1 MLVFISDLHLID
13 ETAGKHNISVK
24 AFRKFLKEIKVHSDN
39 TKDKDKKVKIVFL
52 GDIFDLLRT
61 EEWFQENEED
71 RPWGKNTENEKM
83 KKRAMIILDKIEKK
97 NKETLNLF
105 TKIELEKIFKDT
117 HVEIIYIPG
126 NHDRLCWMID
136 ELKEKV
142 IKLLDLN
149 TSNNENFKHY
159 FCDLKYGVYAL
170 HGHEFDSFNYAGGS
184 EHNNEDYKV
193 TPIGDL
199 IATEIITKIPSEL
212 IKKVELKKLV
222 DEKEKDQLKK
232 NFQEIDNIRPLK
244 ATLEWLFFQIKENT
258 NLKKIIQDTI
268 IEVMQGFDNLQY
280 VKEYDKWHPFD
291 TSDAVQYLSM
301 GLQKIKL
308 FSSESLLN
316 VLGYVFKISG
326 SIFEKIGSSN
336 LIYNVVDKNHLDN
349 IRYIIMG
356 HTHVPLQEPLFYFNP
371 ENRNKLKAI
380 YFNTGT
386 WRKTYYGYQ
395 CEEGICFMGR
405 RNMNYVILYTPEEK
419 PNKKNLPVFETWIGR
434 EL

>member
-1 MLVFISDLHLID
+1 MLVFISDLHLVD
-13 ETAGKHNISVK
+13 ETAGKHNISAK
-24 AFRKFLKEIKVHSDN
+24 AFKKFLKEIKVHSDN
-39 TKDKDKKVKIVFL
+39 TKNKGKKVKIVFL

-105 TKIELEKIFKDT
+105 TKIELEKIFKDA

-170 HGHEFDSFNYAGGS
+170 HGHEFDNFNYAGGP

-199 IATEIITKIPSEL
+199 IATEIITKIPGEL
-212 IKKVELKKLV
+212 IKKVESKKLV
-222 DEKEKDQLKK
+222 DEKEKNQLKI

-244 ATLEWLFFQIKENT
+244 ATLEWLLVQIKENA

-268 IEVMQGFDNLQY
+268 IEVMQSFDKLQY
-280 VKEYDKWHPFD
+280 VKKYDKWHPFD
-291 TSDAVQYLSM
+291 TSDTVQYLSM
-301 GLQKIKL
+301 VLQKIKL

-316 VLGYVFKISG
+316 ILGYVFKVGG
-326 SIFEKIGSSN
+326 SISDKIGSAN
-336 LIYNVVDKNHLDN
+336 LIYNVVDKDHLDN
-349 IRYIIMG
+349 IHYIIMG
-356 HTHVPLQEPLFYFNP
+356 HTHIPLQEFLFYFNP

-395 CEEGICFMGR
+395 CKEGICFMER

>member
-1 MLVFISDLHLID
+1 MLVFISDLHFMD
-13 ETAGKHNISVK
+13 ETAGHHNIPAD
-24 AFRKFLKEIKVHSDN
+24 AFKKFLKNIKVHSDKTKN
-39 TKDKDKKVKIVFL
+39 KDKEVKIVFL

-61 EEWFQENEED
+61 EEWFKEKEED
-71 RPWGKNTENEKM
+71 RPWGNNTKKMKM
-83 KKRAMIILDKIEKK
+83 KKRAKIILEEIEKK
-97 NKETLNLF
+97 NKETLNLLS
-105 TKIELEKIFKDT
+105 KKELEKQFKDT

-126 NHDRLCWMID
+126 NHDRLCWTID
-136 ELKEKV
+136 ALKEKV

-159 FCDLKYGVYAL
+159 FCDLKYGVYAS
-170 HGHEFDSFNYAGGS
+170 HGHEIDSFNYAGGS
-184 EHNNEDYKV
+184 GYSDKDYNK

-199 IATEIITKIPSEL
+199 IATEIITKIPIEL
-212 IKKVELKKLV
+212 INKVESKKLV

-232 NFQEIDNIRPLK
+232 NFQEIDNIRPIK
-244 ATLEWLFFQIKENT
+244 ETLEWLLLQIKENT
-258 NLKKIIQDTI
+258 KLKQIIQDTI

-280 VKEYDKWHPFD
+280 VKEYNKWHPFD
-291 TSDAVQYLSM
+291 TADAVQYLSM

-308 FSSESLLN
+308 FSSENLLN
-316 VLGYVFKISG
+316 VLGYVLKIGG
-326 SIFEKIGSSN
+326 SISEKIGSTN
-336 LIYNVVDKNHLDN
+336 LIYNVVDKKHLNN

-386 WRKTYYGYQ
+386 WRKTYYSYP
-395 CEEGICFMGR
+395 CEEGNCFTGR
-405 RNMNYVILYTPEEK
+405 RNMNYVILYTSKEK
-419 PNKKNLPVFETWIGR
+419 PNKLNLPVFETWIGR

>member
-1 MLVFISDLHLID
+1 MLVFISDLHFMD
-13 ETAGKHNISVK
+13 ETAGHHNIPAD
-24 AFRKFLKEIKVHSDN
+24 AFKKFLKNIKVHSDKTKN
-39 TKDKDKKVKIVFL
+39 KDKEVKIVFL

-61 EEWFQENEED
+61 EEWFKEKEED
-71 RPWGKNTENEKM
+71 RPWGNNTKKMKM
-83 KKRAMIILDKIEKK
+83 KKRAKIILEKIEKK
-97 NKETLNLF
+97 NKETLNLLS
-105 TKIELEKIFKDT
+105 KKELEKQFKDT

-149 TSNNENFKHY
+149 ASSSENFKHY
-159 FCDLKYGVYAL
+159 FCDLKYGVYAS
-170 HGHEFDSFNYAGGS
+170 HGHEIDSFNYAGGS
-184 EHNNEDYKV
+184 GYSDKDYKK

-199 IATEIITKIPSEL
+199 IATEIITKIPGEL
-212 IKKVELKKLV
+212 IKKIESKKLL
-222 DEKEKDQLKK
+222 DEKEKNQLKK

-244 ATLEWLFFQIKENT
+244 ATLEWLFFQIKKNT

-308 FSSESLLN
+308 FSSENLLN
-316 VLGYVFKISG
+316 VFGYVLKVGG
-326 SIFEKIGSSN
+326 SISEKIGSTN
-336 LIYNVVDKNHLDN
+336 LIYNVVDKKHLDN

-386 WRKTYYGYQ
+386 WRKTYYSYP
-395 CEEGICFMGR
+395 CEEGICFTER
-405 RNMNYVILYTPEEK
+405 RNMNYVILYTSKEK
-419 PNKKNLPVFETWIGR
+419 PNKSNLPVFETWIGR

>member
-1 MLVFISDLHLID
+1 MLVFISDLHFMD
-13 ETAGKHNISVK
+13 ETAGKHNISAK
-24 AFRKFLKEIKVHSDN
+24 AFKKFLESIKVHSDKTKN
-39 TKDKDKKVKIVFL
+39 KDKEVKIVFL

-61 EEWFQENEED
+61 EEWFKEKEED
-71 RPWGKNTENEKM
+71 RPWGNNTKKMKM
-83 KKRAMIILDKIEKK
+83 KKRAKIILENIEKK
-97 NKETLNLF
+97 NKETLNLLS
-105 TKIELEKIFKDT
+105 KIALEKQFKDAQ
-117 HVEIIYIPG
+117 VEIIYIPG
-126 NHDRLCWMID
+126 NHDRLCWVID

-149 TSNNENFKHY
+149 TSNSENFKQY
-159 FCDLKYGVYAL
+159 FCDLKYGVYAS
-170 HGHEFDSFNYAGGS
+170 HGHEIDSFNYVEGS
-184 EHNNEDYKV
+184 GYSNEDYNN

-199 IATEIITKIPSEL
+199 IATEIITKIPGEL
-212 IKKVELKKLV
+212 IKKVESKKLV
-222 DEKEKDQLKK
+222 DEKEINQLKI

-244 ATLEWLFFQIKENT
+244 ATLEWLFFQIKESA

-268 IEVMQGFDNLQY
+268 IEVMQDFDNLQY

-308 FSSESLLN
+308 FSSENLLN
-316 VLGYVFKISG
+316 VFGYVLKVGG
-326 SIFEKIGSSN
+326 SISEKIGSTN
-336 LIYNVVDKNHLDN
+336 LIYNVVDKKHLDN

-386 WRKTYYGYQ
+386 WRKTYYSYK
-395 CEEGICFMGR
+395 CEEGICFTER
-405 RNMNYVILYTPEEK
+405 RNMNYVILYTSKEK
-419 PNKKNLPVFETWIGR
+419 PNKRNLPVFETWIGR